1 MPLQDLF
8 YLQSWMESIL
18 QESLI
23 LKSMKIKNT
32 APLTGNLAICAT
44 PVIFSTTIL
53 IGTFNTKVI
62 NIPNTPL
69 INPIR
74 NVSALNTRVISF
86 LLAPIERKIPISFV
100 RSNTENIRNYTNHD
114 A

>member
-1 MPLQDLF
+1 
-8 YLQSWMESIL
+8 
-18 QESLI
+18 
-23 LKSMKIKNT
+23 MKIKNT
-32 APLTGNLAICAT
+32 APLTGNLAICET

-53 IGTFNTKVI
+53 IGTFNTSVI

-69 INPIR
+69 INPII

-100 RSNTENIRNYTNHD
+100 RSNTEIYVMIPIMMLDTMSD
-114 A
+114 TDTKAIKT